1 MNGLDICVQSVYGEH
16 VSILGSLE
24 TDSSK
29 KGRSF
34 LGSGSEADDAK

>member
-1 MNGLDICVQSVYGEH
+1 MRSVYGEH
-16 VSILGSLE
+16 VSILRSLE

-29 KGRSF
+29 NGRSF